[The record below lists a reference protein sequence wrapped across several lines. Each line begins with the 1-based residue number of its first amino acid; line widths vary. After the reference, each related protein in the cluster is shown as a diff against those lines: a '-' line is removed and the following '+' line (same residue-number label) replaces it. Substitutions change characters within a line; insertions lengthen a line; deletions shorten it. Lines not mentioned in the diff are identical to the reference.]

1 MVEDKLVAVKV
12 ADIGN
17 QLPNHVSPSQLSSF
31 DRCSLAYWFS
41 SVAGWREPAG
51 LPQIIGTLV
60 HDVLENF
67 LKINSENRTREVAWN
82 LLRDTG
88 ETVINNNKSWLKEDD
103 LVTLKDKSAES
114 LKGYF
119 DLEDPTKLKVEI
131 DDIERPVSAIFE
143 SVKLYGRL
151 DRMTRDDVVR
161 ITDYK
166 TSKKPA
172 PQYLTD
178 SLRQVMLYAAG
189 LKKNGLNVGE
199 VELIYLPGRDRVRR
213 PTYKSALD
221 RAVQHLV
228 TTRRKMDSSLTKQTW
243 MANPGTACKSC
254 AFVKACPAKTT
265 KAPIPGT
272 PESEELLQT
281 LNLEKRVRNKSNIE
295 NTGMEMLPF
304 GDENT

>member
-1 MVEDKLVAVKV
+1 VVEDKLVAVKV

-119 DLEDPTKLKVEI
+119 DLEDPAKLKVEI

>member
-1 MVEDKLVAVKV
+1 MSDDKLVAVKV
-12 ADIGN
+12 TDIGN
-17 QLPNHVSPSQLSSF
+17 RLPNHVSPSQLSSF

-67 LKINSENRTREVAWN
+67 LKIKAENRTKELACN

-88 ETVINNNKSWLKEDD
+88 ETVINNNKSWLKEEDV
-103 LVTLKDKSAES
+103 VTLKDKSAES
-114 LKGYF
+114 MKGYF
-119 DLEDPTKLKVEI
+119 DLEDPATLQI
-131 DDIERPVSAIFE
+131 DIEDLERPVTAIFE

-151 DRMTRDDVVR
+151 DRMTRDGIVR

-166 TSKKPA
+166 TSKRPA

-189 LKKNGLNVGE
+189 LKANGLDVGE
-199 VELIYLPGRDRVRR
+199 VELIYLPGRARVRR

-221 RAVQHLV
+221 RAIQHLV
-228 TTRRKMDSSLTKQTW
+228 TTRRKMDSSLEKLTW
-243 MANPGTACKSC
+243 MANPGNACKSC
-254 AFVKACPAKTT
+254 AFIKACPAKTA
-265 KAPIPGT
+265 KAPTPGSK
-272 PESEELLQT
+272 ESEDLLQT
-281 LNLEKRVRNKSNIE
+281 LNLEKRIRSKSSSE
-295 NTGMEMLPF
+295 TAGMEMLPF
-304 GDENT
+304 VEEGL

>member
-1 MVEDKLVAVKV
+1 MAEDKQVAVNV
-12 ADIGN
+12 LDIGT

-41 SVAGWREPAG
+41 SVAGWREPVG
-51 LPQIIGTLV
+51 LAQIIGTLV

-67 LKINSENRTREVAWN
+67 LKIKAENRTKEVAWN
-82 LLRDTG
+82 LLRETG
-88 ETVINNNKSWLKEDD
+88 ERVIENNKSWLKEED
-103 LVTLKDKSAES
+103 LVTLKDRSAES
-114 LKGYF
+114 LRGYF
-119 DLEDPTKLKVEI
+119 DLEDPSSLVIIEE
-131 DDIERPVSAIFE
+131 DIERPVTAIFE

-151 DRMTRDDVVR
+151 DRMTRDGLVR

-189 LKKNGLNVGE
+189 LKENGLNVDE

-228 TTRRKMDSSLTKQTW
+228 TTRKKMDSSLKNLTW
-243 MANPGTACKSC
+243 LASPGHPCKSC
-254 AFVKACPAKTT
+254 AFIKVCPAKTS
-265 KAPIPGT
+265 KAPIPGS
-272 PESEELLQT
+272 PDSEEILKSQ
-281 LNLEKRVRNKSNIE
+281 NLEKRIRTRQVTENK
-295 NTGMEMLPF
+295 GMDMLPF
-304 GDENT
+304 GEENQ

>member
-1 MVEDKLVAVKV
+1 MADDKLVAVKV

-67 LKINSENRTREVAWN
+67 LKIKAENRTKEAAWN
-82 LLRDTG
+82 MLRDTG
-88 ETVINNNKSWLKEDD
+88 EVVINSNKSWLTEED

-119 DLEDPTKLKVEI
+119 DLEDPTQLEI
-131 DDIERPVSAIFE
+131 DLEDLERPVTAIFE

-151 DRMTRDDVVR
+151 DRMTRDGVVR

-166 TSKKPA
+166 TSKRPA

-189 LKKNGLNVGE
+189 LKENGLEVGE

-228 TTRRKMDSSLTKQTW
+228 TTRRKMDFSLTKQTW
-243 MANPGTACKSC
+243 MANPGSACKSC
-254 AFVKACPAKTT
+254 AFVKACPAKTA

-272 PESEELLQT
+272 QESEELLQT
-281 LNLEKRVRNKSNIE
+281 LNLEKRVRSKSN
-295 NTGMEMLPF
+295 TAAAGMEMLPF
-304 GDENT
+304 GEEAQ

>member
-1 MVEDKLVAVKV
+1 MSENKLVAVKV
-12 ADIGN
+12 SDIGN

-67 LKINSENRTREVAWN
+67 LKIKSENRTKEVAWN

-88 ETVINNNKSWLKEDD
+88 ETVINNNKSWLKEED

-119 DLEDPTKLKVEI
+119 DLEDPTKLVVEI
-131 DDIERPVSAIFE
+131 EDIERPVSAIFE

-189 LKKNGLNVGE
+189 LKESGLNVGE

-228 TTRRKMDSSLTKQTW
+228 TTRRKMDSSLAKQTW
-243 MANPGTACKSC
+243 LANPGTACKSC
-254 AFVKACPAKTT
+254 AFVKACPAKTA

-272 PESEELLQT
+272 PESEELLQS
-281 LNLEKRVRNKSNIE
+281 LNLEKRVRTKSNVE
-295 NTGMEMLPF
+295 NSGMEMLPF

>member
-1 MVEDKLVAVKV
+1 MSEDKLVAVKV

-67 LKINSENRTREVAWN
+67 LKIKSENRTKEVAWN

-88 ETVINNNKSWLKEDD
+88 ETVINNNKSWLKEED

-119 DLEDPTKLKVEI
+119 DLEDPTKLVVEI
-131 DDIERPVSAIFE
+131 EDIERPVSAIFE

-189 LKKNGLNVGE
+189 LKESGLNVGE

-243 MANPGTACKSC
+243 TANPGTACKSC
-254 AFVKACPAKTT
+254 AFVKACPAKTA

-272 PESEELLQT
+272 PESEELLQS
-281 LNLEKRVRNKSNIE
+281 LNLEKRVRTKSNVE
-295 NTGMEMLPF
+295 NSGMEMLPF

>member
-1 MVEDKLVAVKV
+1 
-12 ADIGN
+12 
-17 QLPNHVSPSQLSSF
+17 
-31 DRCSLAYWFS
+31 
-41 SVAGWREPAG
+41 
-51 LPQIIGTLV
+51 LV

-67 LKINSENRTREVAWN
+67 LKIKSENRTKEVAWN

-88 ETVINNNKSWLKEDD
+88 ETVINNNKSWLKEED

-119 DLEDPTKLKVEI
+119 DLEDPTKLVVEI
-131 DDIERPVSAIFE
+131 EDIERPVSAIFE

-189 LKKNGLNVGE
+189 LKESGLNVGE

-254 AFVKACPAKTT
+254 AFVKACPAKTA

-272 PESEELLQT
+272 PESEELLQS
-281 LNLEKRVRNKSNIE
+281 LNLEKRVRTKSNVE
-295 NTGMEMLPF
+295 NSGMEMLPF

>member
-1 MVEDKLVAVKV
+1 MSEDKLVAVKV

-67 LKINSENRTREVAWN
+67 LKIKSENRTKEVAWN

-88 ETVINNNKSWLKEDD
+88 ETVINNNKSWLKEED

-119 DLEDPTKLKVEI
+119 DLEDPTKLVVEI
-131 DDIERPVSAIFE
+131 EDIERPVSAIFE

-166 TSKKPA
+166 TSKKPPA
-172 PQYLTD
+172 QYLTD

-189 LKKNGLNVGE
+189 LKESGLNVGE
-199 VELIYLPGRDRVRR
+199 VELIYLPGRNRVRR

-254 AFVKACPAKTT
+254 AFIKACPAKTA
-265 KAPIPGT
+265 KAPIPGS

-295 NTGMEMLPF
+295 NSGMEMLPF

>member
-1 MVEDKLVAVKV
+1 MSEEKLVAVKV

-17 QLPNHVSPSQLSSF
+17 QLPKHVSPSQLSSF

-67 LKINSENRTREVAWN
+67 LKIKAENRTKEVAWN

-88 ETVINNNKSWLKEDD
+88 EVVIDHNKSWLKEED

-119 DLEDPTKLKVEI
+119 DLEDPTQLNI
-131 DDIERPVSAIFE
+131 DLEDLERPVTAIFE

-151 DRMTRDDVVR
+151 DRMTRDGVVR

-166 TSKKPA
+166 TSKRPA

-189 LKKNGLNVGE
+189 LNENGLDVGE

-228 TTRRKMDSSLTKQTW
+228 TTKRKMDSSLEKQTW
-243 MANPGTACKSC
+243 MANPGNPCKSC
-254 AFVKACPAKTT
+254 AFIKACPAKTP
-265 KAPIPGT
+265 KAPMPGT
-272 PESEELLQT
+272 SESESLLAT
-281 LNLEKRVRNKSNIE
+281 LNVEKRVRSKASNP
-295 NTGMEMLPF
+295 NAGMEMLPF
-304 GDENT
+304 GEPEL

>member
-1 MVEDKLVAVKV
+1 MAESKQVAVLV
-12 ADIGN
+12 ADISAE
-17 QLPNHVSPSQLSSF
+17 LPKHVSPSQLSSF

-60 HDVLENF
+60 HDVLENL
-67 LKINSENRTREVAWN
+67 LKLQPEKRTKENAWN

-88 ETVINNNKSWLKEDD
+88 EVVINSNKNWLTDEDI
-103 LVTLKDKSAES
+103 VTLKDRSAES

-119 DLEDPTKLKVEI
+119 DLEDPTSLEVLI
-131 DDIERPVSAIFE
+131 DDIERPVTAIFE

-151 DRMTRDDVVR
+151 DRMTRDGVVR

-189 LKKNGLNVGE
+189 LQENGLTVDE

-221 RAVQHLV
+221 RAVHHLV
-228 TTRRKMDSSLTKQTW
+228 TTRRKMDSSLTSKTW
-243 MANPGTACKSC
+243 MANPGSACKSC
-254 AFVKACPAKTT
+254 SFVKACPAKTS
-265 KAPIPGT
+265 KAPIPGS
-272 PESEELLQT
+272 PESEELLAT
-281 LNLEKRVRNKSNIE
+281 FKLEKRVRSKSSIE
-295 NTGMEMLPF
+295 NAGMEMLPF
-304 GDENT
+304 GESGQ

>member
-1 MVEDKLVAVKV
+1 VVEDKLVAVRV

-265 KAPIPGT
+265 KAPIPGA